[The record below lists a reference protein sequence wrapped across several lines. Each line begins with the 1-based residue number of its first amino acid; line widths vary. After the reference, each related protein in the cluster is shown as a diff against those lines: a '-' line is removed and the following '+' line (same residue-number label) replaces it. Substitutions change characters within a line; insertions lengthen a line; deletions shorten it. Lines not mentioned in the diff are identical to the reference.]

1 VNAIPR
7 SNERNDERGLLPFKT
22 IIKAINGDSLAMD
35 QVLDHYDNHINYLST
50 CHIRSEQGHLIPIIN
65 MEVKDRLTSKLVQ
78 AVMRFRVERFGLT
91 SQFKSTKNKPDQE

>member
-1 VNAIPR
+1 MNAIPR

-35 QVLDHYDNHINYLST
+35 QVLDHYDNHIIYLST
-50 CHIRSEQGHLIPIIN
+50 CHIRSEQGYLIPIIN